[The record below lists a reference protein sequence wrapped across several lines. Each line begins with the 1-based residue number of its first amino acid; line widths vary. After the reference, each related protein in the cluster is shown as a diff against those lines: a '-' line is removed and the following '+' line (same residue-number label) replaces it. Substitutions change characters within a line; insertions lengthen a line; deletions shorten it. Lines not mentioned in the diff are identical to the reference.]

1 LTIFEA
7 ATDDDTV
14 PLLWVSDNVQRE
26 IEHVIE
32 ELRHPIEGSRLAGKC
47 LSQNLPLI
55 EGVIPVLDMNPPA
68 RRDQIVLRE
77 GRPIDGEVGIGR
89 DDNEA
94 AVTSCLAILCRCA
107 PPANPP
113 PMMTTS

>member
-32 ELRHPIEGSRLAGKC
+32 ELRHPIEGSRLAGK
-47 LSQNLPLI
+47 
-55 EGVIPVLDMNPPA
+55 
-68 RRDQIVLRE
+68 
-77 GRPIDGEVGIGR
+77 
-89 DDNEA
+89 
-94 AVTSCLAILCRCA
+94 
-107 PPANPP
+107 
-113 PMMTTS
+113 

>member
-68 RRDQIVLRE
+68 RRDLHLGKPGAGARSWPDCADSR
-77 GRPIDGEVGIGR
+77 RPAG
-89 DDNEA
+89 
-94 AVTSCLAILCRCA
+94 CL
-107 PPANPP
+107 P
-113 PMMTTS
+113 